1 MTSSNARYVPGPV
14 CTPLIQGEATRRQD
28 LQCPR
33 LAPDRYPGRI
43 LSRTE
48 GTTVNRDNLP
58 RPATTRRTRGPVR
71 IIGTGL
77 LGASIGLALRGSGV
91 DVTLADASPTN
102 LALAVDYGAG
112 RAATPGDAPAIVVV
126 CVPPDVVADTV
137 QAALEA
143 FPNAVV
149 TDVASVKL
157 EPYLVLRERGV
168 DLRRYIGSHPM
179 AGRERGGPL
188 SARADL
194 FRGRP
199 WVICRDDHTSARD
212 LSLIEDLALDVGST
226 LIEMTPQEHDR
237 SVGLVS
243 HLPQLVSSV
252 LGAQLVDAPDTA
264 LDLAG
269 GGLRD
274 TTRLA
279 ASSPELWLQIL
290 ASNAEPVADALENM
304 VESLSAVA
312 SALRDPEARGARRLI
327 ADTMAAGN
335 AGVARLPGKH
345 GSAQRFATIV
355 VMVDDT
361 PGQLGRLLT
370 ELGEINVNMED
381 LRLEHSSGAQIGLAE
396 ISVLPEVKARTIEDL
411 EARGWRIASV

>member
-1 MTSSNARYVPGPV
+1 M
-14 CTPLIQGEATRRQD
+14 
-28 LQCPR
+28 
-33 LAPDRYPGRI
+33 
-43 LSRTE
+43 
-48 GTTVNRDNLP
+48 NRENLP

-71 IIGTGL
+71 IVGTGL
-77 LGASIGLALRGSGV
+77 LGTSIGLALRGSDV
-91 DVTLADASPTN
+91 DVSLADASPTN

-112 RAATPGDAPAIVVV
+112 RAATATDDPAIIIV

-137 QAALEA
+137 AAELA
-143 FPNAVV
+143 RFPRAVV

-168 DLRRYIGSHPM
+168 DLARYIGSHPM
-179 AGRERGGPL
+179 AGREKGGPL
-188 SARADL
+188 SGRADL

-199 WVICRDDHTSARD
+199 WVICRDDQTAPGD
-212 LSLIEDLALDVGST
+212 LALIEDLALDVGAS

-269 GGLRD
+269 AGLRD

-290 ASNAEPVADALENM
+290 ASNAEPVADAIDNM
-304 VESLSAVA
+304 VESLTTVA
-312 SALRDPEARGARRLI
+312 TALRNPEASGARRLI

-345 GSAQRFATIV
+345 GSAQRFATIT